1 MKHLSN
7 HPKAGTRPKRN
18 KTGEEGFVILETL
31 IAAALFGVSMMA
43 VISLMLHT
51 SHTNLL
57 ARDATEASSLAAGV
71 VEQLASLPYD
81 DTDLQN
87 NSVVIPDS
95 EDGRFS
101 YAVTTSLDAVVD
113 NTMLITVTVSW
124 VKQGRTRNVT
134 FSDIKVDFI

>member
-1 MKHLSN
+1 MKHLSR
-7 HPKAGTRPKRN
+7 HPKAGIRPTRT

-43 VISLMLHT
+43 VISMMLHT
-51 SHTNLL
+51 SHTNVL

-71 VEQLASLPYD
+71 IEQLASLPYD

-87 NSVVIPDS
+87 NSVAIADS

-101 YAVTTSLDAVVD
+101 YAVTTSLDSVVD
-113 NTMLITVTVSW
+113 HTMFITVTVSW
-124 VKQGRTRNVT
+124 VSQGRTRNIT
-134 FSDIKVDFI
+134 MNDIKIDYI